1 MIYAFY
7 RFVSV
12 IPTKS
17 RCGFT
22 NGQTKTKKGRASL
35 RSPSIL
41 NQCNM
46 KKLLTVK
53 CVSLCRCR
61 QAGGYQCP
69 VAVELE

>member
-22 NGQTKTKKGRASL
+22 NGQTKTKKRPRITAQ
-35 RSPSIL
+35 PFD
-41 NQCNM
+41 
-46 KKLLTVK
+46 
-53 CVSLCRCR
+53 
-61 QAGGYQCP
+61 P
-69 VAVELE
+69 